1 MVAVE
6 ALAQLVPLYPLYP
19 LLFAEHGLSDAAI
32 SALFVLWSLTSMLLE
47 VPSGAWAD
55 ATSRRRMLALSG
67 ALAAATFAGWVLVPT
82 TAVFAVGFVL
92 WGVATALASGTLEA
106 LVHDALAEAGAVAAY
121 PTLMSRARAG
131 SLTTTLI
138 ATAAAAPLVA
148 WGGYVATGLVGSAA
162 CLASAGLALT
172 LPEPPRVPEPADE
185 DTGEE
190 QDDPDLGA
198 VSAWWAMLRSGLRE
212 VRRGPVVARAV
223 LVAAL
228 VTGLVAVDEYVPLLA
243 AGDGA
248 TPATVALLLTG
259 VGVVEVAGAA
269 VAGRLAAARERTLAV
284 VVTGAASALA
294 AGSLLPVLP
303 GFAVVAVGF
312 GALQAMLVVVD
323 TRVQDA
329 VTGPARATV
338 TSVAGFGSE
347 AVAIALM
354 AAIGLGSLAVALPV
368 LIALAMTPMLGVAV
382 LLISGDRP

>member
-1 MVAVE
+1 V
-6 ALAQLVPLYPLYP
+6 
-19 LLFAEHGLSDAAI
+19 
-32 SALFVLWSLTSMLLE
+32 
-47 VPSGAWAD
+47 
-55 ATSRRRMLALSG
+55 
-67 ALAAATFAGWVLVPT
+67 TFAGWVLVPS

-92 WGVATALASGTLEA
+92 WGAATALASGTLEA
-106 LVHDALAEAGAVAAY
+106 LVHDALTEAGAVEAY
-121 PTLMSRARAG
+121 PTLMARARAG
-131 SLTTTLI
+131 SLTTTLV

-162 CLASAGLALT
+162 CLASAGLVLT
-172 LPEPPRVPEPADE
+172 LPEPPRPV
-185 DTGEE
+185 
-190 QDDPDLGA
+190 DPDADDGDAGLDDTDLGPLR
-198 VSAWWAMLRSGLRE
+198 AWLAMLRSGMGE
-212 VRRGPVVARAV
+212 VRRGPVVGRAV

-243 AGDGA
+243 AAGGA

-269 VAGRLAAARERTLAV
+269 VAGRLAAAGGRTLAL
-284 VVTGAASALA
+284 VVTGAATALA
-294 AGSLLPVLP
+294 VGALLPVLP
-303 GFAVVAVGF
+303 GFLAVAVGF

-323 TRVQDA
+323 TRVQAA

-368 LIALAMTPMLGVAV
+368 MIALAMSPMLGVAV
-382 LLISGDRP
+382 LLISGDRRD

>member
-1 MVAVE
+1 
-6 ALAQLVPLYPLYP
+6 
-19 LLFAEHGLSDAAI
+19 
-32 SALFVLWSLTSMLLE
+32 
-47 VPSGAWAD
+47 VPS
-55 ATSRRRMLALSG
+55 
-67 ALAAATFAGWVLVPT
+67 

-92 WGVATALASGTLEA
+92 WGAATALASGTLEA
-106 LVHDALAEAGAVAAY
+106 LVHDALTEAGAVEAY
-121 PTLMSRARAG
+121 ATLMSRARAG

-162 CLASAGLALT
+162 CLASAALALT
-172 LPEPPRVPEPADE
+172 LPEPSRA
-185 DTGEE
+185 TE
-190 QDDPDLGA
+190 QDTEDDTDLGPLR
-198 VSAWWAMLRSGLRE
+198 AWWAMLRSGLHE
-212 VRRGPVVARAV
+212 VRGGPVVARAV

-243 AGDGA
+243 AADGA

-269 VAGRLAAARERTLAV
+269 VAGRLAAASGRTLAV
-284 VVTGAASALA
+284 VVTGAATALA
-294 AGSLLPVLP
+294 AGALLPVLP
-303 GFAVVAVGF
+303 GFAAVAVGF

-347 AVAIALM
+347 AVAIAVM

-368 LIALAMTPMLGVAV
+368 LIALAMSPMLGVAV
-382 LLISGDRP
+382 LLISGDRYD

>member
-19 LLFAEHGLSDAAI
+19 LLFAEHGLSDASI
-32 SALFVLWSLTSMLLE
+32 SALFVLWSLTSMVLE

-67 ALAAATFAGWVLVPT
+67 VLAAVTFAGWVLVPT
-82 TAVFAVGFVL
+82 TAVFALGFVL

-106 LVHDALAEAGAVAAY
+106 LVHDALTERGAVEAY
-121 PTLMSRARAG
+121 PALMSRARAA
-131 SLTTTLI
+131 SLTTTLL

-148 WGGYVATGLVGSAA
+148 WGGYVATGLVGAAA
-162 CLASAGLALT
+162 CLASAALALG
-172 LPEPPRVPEPADE
+172 LPEPPRVPDPEEDAPAP
-185 DTGEE
+185 TG
-190 QDDPDLGA
+190 GA
-198 VSAWWAMLRSGLRE
+198 LQAWLAMLRAGLGE
-212 VRRGPVVARAV
+212 VRRVPVVARAV

-228 VTGLVAVDEYVPLLA
+228 VTGVIAVDEYVPLLA
-243 AGDGA
+243 AEDGA

-269 VAGRLAAARERTLAV
+269 VAGRLAAARGRVLAV
-284 VVTGAASALA
+284 VLTGAAGVLA
-294 AGSLLPVLP
+294 AGVLLPVVP
-303 GFAVVAVGF
+303 GFAAVAVGF

-323 TRVQDA
+323 VRVQDA

-368 LIALAMTPMLGVAV
+368 LIAVAMVPMLGVAV
-382 LLISGDRP
+382 LLISGDRPS